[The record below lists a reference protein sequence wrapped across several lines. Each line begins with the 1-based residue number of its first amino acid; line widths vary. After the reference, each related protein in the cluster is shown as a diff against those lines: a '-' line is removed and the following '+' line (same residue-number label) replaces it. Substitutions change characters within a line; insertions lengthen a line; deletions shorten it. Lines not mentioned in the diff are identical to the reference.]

1 VALVDPRLT
10 STLLLAIAALRAT
23 ERRKADEDRYGV
35 CWLGEDGQPEGDGHS
50 PSGVFLPRK
59 YATAEAWYLSP
70 LVAGMRAK
78 LQVPGGEA

>member
-1 VALVDPRLT
+1 VARVDSRLA

-50 PSGVFLPRK
+50 PSGIFLPRK
-59 YATAEAWYLSP
+59 YATAEAWATSA

-78 LQVPGGEA
+78 LTQPGGAA